1 MKYSKR
7 IWIHVILNKNSD
19 HLKMWE
25 LKLHLNKRI
34 WNFSLT
40 SAHDYSLKNLVL
52 SLSRLNPFSCV
63 TLILPSSL
71 VLSYSICSLCGG
83 LFSLTVARSRSWCLK
98 FIFLFKFLT
107 CFTCHVDTQYRVPL
121 LCHFEFHSIL
131 LHGKLL

>member
-98 FIFLFKFLT
+98 FIFLPFQSRVSFLILYLLFISLVIFVFLDPVSKFI
-107 CFTCHVDTQYRVPL
+107 Q
-121 LCHFEFHSIL
+121 
-131 LHGKLL
+131 